1 MAKGVKKIKWA
12 DGGIIKNESTQ
23 GISAVIE
30 GDKPAYFLVDE
41 WIVGTTDKDRKNGV
55 TWFIMSNDRKQILS
69 KKANKPILEKFEVK
83 IPKKQCGPYTYYIEA
98 SLSGELDRKKIGMH
112 VKGYCPPKV
121 LSIEWSNKN
130 GSAKSGSTLMLADNS
145 PVNIKIETEGVNG
158 ITNLIVEVY
167 KEKSNSLVHTI
178 SNVAVVD
185 GIINASMPNAVLWK
199 PSVNNSQ
206 ETENFYVKLKNPIS
220 GSYVPDGNSNFISPY
235 GQIGATSQF
244 FTYAPQAPSN
254 QTPLKVGSVKVNY
267 DKLYTCRYDKLII
280 SDTDTNKDKFDI
292 EVYDVK
298 KNKTIPKYDTLAG
311 SSESTKKELK
321 LNYKSY
327 SLKKCFSK
335 THKQE
340 VEIFVD
346 GKKQGVEPING
357 ETAKINLMA
366 NTNMALLRASPEIF
380 FVTPDK
386 PTNYKIY
393 AKTCVQ
399 PVGLLDIDVYPNVER
414 ELAFILTMFKTKNW
428 EINVK
433 KNKGKEGYSI
443 GRNES
448 VTEYNGEKGLR
459 LVDRELEILHQD
471 KGGLG
476 FGFQAKVKVD
486 ETTSSI
492 ELGRTKSQ
500 IKELISFFNKV
511 ELFIK
516 ELDGRG
522 KEGSSLAFKG
532 GCYPKATFDIE
543 PPNVALA
550 LRMTNRKVEKSNK
563 VVTEYSGGLALK
575 PIVGL
580 KVGVDILTLVQYM
593 GFQGKVVSW
602 LVEVLTQGANVEIYF
617 IIEVGFQAKAE
628 FNLAYNEI
636 EGLKAGTQKFE
647 LEGLIT
653 GKAGIK
659 SKTKEIVTI
668 IKPDGSTDK
677 AEVEKWKAEGGAAG
691 GLIYTYEVKGDSKG
705 LYSRHKLE
713 FTGIKATL
721 VVYVMTQQRK
731 FNEYAKKEFTVMEK
745 PQQPIWKSDKDY
757 FK

>member
-267 DKLYTCRYDKLII
+267 DKLYTCRYDKLVI
-280 SDTDTNKDKFDI
+280 SDTDSNKDKYEI

-298 KNKTIPKYDTLAG
+298 KNKTIPVYETIAG
-311 SSESTKKELK
+311 ASESSKKELT
-321 LNYKSY
+321 LNYKNY
-327 SLKKCFSK
+327 SLKKCF
-335 THKQE
+335 TGVHKQE
-340 VEIFVD
+340 VEVFVD
-346 GKKQGVEPING
+346 GKKQSTVAING
-357 ETAKINLMA
+357 ESAKIGLVSD
-366 NTNMALLRASPEIF
+366 TSLALLRANPEVF
-380 FVTPDK
+380 FLTPDK
-386 PTNYKIY
+386 HTNYKVY

-399 PVGLLDIDVYPNVER
+399 PAGMLEINVFPNVER
-414 ELAFILTMFKTKNW
+414 ELAFVLTLFKSFNA
-428 EINVK
+428 EINQKFSSREKLTDYNK
-433 KNKGKEGYSI
+433 KQSMQ
-443 GRNES
+443 
-448 VTEYNGEKGLR
+448 
-459 LVDRELEILHQD
+459 LVRDELEILYNE

-476 FGFQAKVKVD
+476 FGLQAKVKVD
-486 ETTSSI
+486 NVESTI
-492 ELGRTKSQ
+492 DLGSTRSQ
-500 IKELISFFNKV
+500 IKKLIGFYHTV
-511 ELFIK
+511 K
-516 ELDGRG
+516 EVTSVFDGRG
-522 KEGSSLAFKG
+522 KESSSVAYEKRVL
-532 GCYPKATFDIE
+532 PKVTFDLE

-550 LRMTNRKVEKSNK
+550 LRMTNKKVHGSNK
-563 VVTEYSGGLALK
+563 VIRQYAGAIALK
-575 PIVGL
+575 PIV
-580 KVGVDILTLVQYM
+580 KFKIGVDLLSLLEYAGVGGKITTFIKERLEKAYDFTVYIIFECSLEAKGEMSLT
-593 GFQGKVVSW
+593 
-602 LVEVLTQGANVEIYF
+602 
-617 IIEVGFQAKAE
+617 
-628 FNLAYNEI
+628 YNEI
-636 EGLKAGTQKFE
+636 EGFAAGARKLQIEAAVAIK
-647 LEGLIT
+647 GGAKST
-653 GKAGIK
+653 GKDNM
-659 SKTKEIVTI
+659 VTVMV
-668 IKPDGSTDK
+668 PEADGGRMQEVK
-677 AEVEKWKAEGGAAG
+677 VEKWKAEATATASI
-691 GLIYTYEVKGDSKG
+691 IYTYEINANKKGQ
-705 LYSRHKLE
+705 YSEHKLE
-713 FTGIKATL
+713 FTGVKATII
-721 VVYVMTQQRK
+721 VYVIKQGMKYNQSVKR
-731 FNEYAKKEFTVMEK
+731 EFTVIPK
-745 PQQPIWKSDKDY
+745 PETPWYKSDKEY
-757 FK
+757 FV

>member
-1 MAKGVKKIKWA
+1 MGKGVKKIKWVG
-12 DGGIIKNESTQ
+12 GGIIAGSSSQ
-23 GISAVIE
+23 GKSATVE
-30 GDKPAYFLVDE
+30 PDKATTFAVEE
-41 WIVGTTDKDRKNGV
+41 WGVGTTDKDKKKGV
-55 TWFIMSNDRKQILS
+55 TWFLMSADRKQVI
-69 KKANKPILEKFEVK
+69 KRKIKPYNENYEVN
-83 IPKKQCGPYTYYIEA
+83 IPRKLCGPYTYYIEA
-98 SLSGELDRKKIGMH
+98 SLSGELDKKAIGIYL
-112 VKGYCPPKV
+112 KGYCVPKITN
-121 LSIEWSNKN
+121 IEWSNSN
-130 GSAKSGSTLMLADNS
+130 GTAKSGSSLMLSASS
-145 PVNIKIETEGVNG
+145 PVNLKLETEGLNG
-158 ITNLIVEVY
+158 SNNLIIEIY
-167 KEKSNSLVHTI
+167 KEKNNSLVHTI
-178 SNVAVVD
+178 TNVTVVD
-185 GIINASMPNAVLWK
+185 GDIKVSMANAVLWQ
-199 PSVNNSQ
+199 PSVNNSR
-206 ETENFYVKLKNPIS
+206 ETENFYVKLKNPATN
-220 GSYVPDGNSNFISPY
+220 SYVPDGNSNFVSPY
-235 GQIGATSQF
+235 GMIMTNSQNYLYSPLLP
-244 FTYAPQAPSN
+244 TN
-254 QTPLKVGSVKVNY
+254 QTALKVGSVTVNY
-267 DKLYTCRYDKLII
+267 DKLYTCRYDKLVV
-280 SDTDTNKDKFDI
+280 SDSDSNKDKFDI
-292 EVYDVK
+292 EIYDVK
-298 KNKTIPKYDTLAG
+298 KNKTIPIYETIAG
-311 SSESTKKELK
+311 SSESSKKELT
-321 LNYKSY
+321 LNYKGY
-327 SLKKCFSK
+327 SLKKCLSN

-340 VEIFVD
+340 IEIHIG
-346 GKKQGVEPING
+346 GKKQKTEAISG
-357 ETAKINLMA
+357 EKVKLDLIAD
-366 NTNMALLRASPEIF
+366 TNMTLLRASPEIF

-399 PVGLLDIDVYPNVER
+399 PVGLFEVNVYPNVER

-428 EINVK
+428 ESNVK
-433 KNKGKEGYSI
+433 KNKGKDGYNI

-448 VTEYNGEKGLR
+448 VTEYNGEKGLV
-459 LVDRELEILHQD
+459 LVDRELEILHQE

-522 KEGSSLAFKG
+522 KESSSLAFKG

-563 VVTEYSGGLALK
+563 VVIEYSGGLALK
-575 PIVGL
+575 PIVGI
-580 KVGVDILTLVQYM
+580 KVGVDLLTLVQYM

-602 LVEVLTQGANVEIYF
+602 LVDVTTQSAKVEIYF
-617 IIEVGFQAKAE
+617 LIEVGFQAKAE

-647 LEGLIT
+647 LEGLLT

-677 AEVEKWKAEGGAAG
+677 AEVEKWKAEGGIAG

-721 VVYVMTQQRK
+721 VLYVMTQQRK